1 LYNGLTAF
9 EQELNLR
16 AQRAKEFTGWIIP
29 GSGAWDDSQVFG
41 GANTIEGQSRS
52 AVNQLREEIARQ
64 LAVARQKI
72 KDEIPQVED
81 GEVGVDKA
89 STDGTVIGNALN
101 DWAYNST
108 VNRQLREDAGFMT
121 DGTALNFGDY
131 ANPFKLIGKIGEEMF
146 SSPAEAERRDGV
158 RDWLD
163 ANNDRINEWA
173 SNIMQSEDEFT
184 RTHYTTLRTD
194 LATMT
199 PQQLEAK
206 YRNALDTLGDPAQRK
221 IVLP

>member
-1 LYNGLTAF
+1 
-9 EQELNLR
+9 
-16 AQRAKEFTGWIIP
+16 
-29 GSGAWDDSQVFG
+29 
-41 GANTIEGQSRS
+41 
-52 AVNQLREEIARQ
+52 
-64 LAVARQKI
+64 
-72 KDEIPQVED
+72 
-81 GEVGVDKA
+81 
-89 STDGTVIGNALN
+89 
-101 DWAYNST
+101 
-108 VNRQLREDAGFMT
+108 
-121 DGTALNFGDY
+121 
-131 ANPFKLIGKIGEEMF
+131 MF